1 MKAVITKIS
10 KYIPERYQTSSE
22 IEQLIRQTSPTLKV
36 PEGII
41 EILTNIKGRPVASD
55 EEYPSVLAAKAGKIV
70 LDEADLEPSDIDLIL
85 FASAGQDILEPAT
98 GNLVQDL
105 LGATC
110 PIIDVKNACNS
121 FLNGLEVARAFIL
134 SGQYSRI
141 LVTTGETPSK
151 ISQYAFPDRNA
162 FRDGFIGLTLGDA
175 GAAAIVEKSETA
187 EGIYFSQFTTQGKN
201 WELATLP
208 GGGARHPFGD
218 EFTHFKG
225 DGMKLKDKFIEINK
239 SLIDDALASVDKTYD
254 DFAQLYIHQVSYPF
268 LVETVEKIGAPMD
281 KVFVTIKDYGNLVSA
296 SLPSAISLSLDQG
309 KVNRGDHVLVLG
321 LASGI
326 SVAIMM
332 IEL

>member
-1 MKAVITKIS
+1 MNATITNIS

-22 IEQLIRQTSPTLKV
+22 IEQLIRQASPTLKV
-36 PEGII
+36 PEGIV
-41 EILTNIKGRPVASD
+41 EILTSIKGRPVASE
-55 EEYPSVLAAKAGKIV
+55 EEYPSVLAVKASKLVLDKAGLK
-70 LDEADLEPSDIDLIL
+70 PSDIDLIL

-98 GNLVQDL
+98 GNIVQDL

-134 SGQYSRI
+134 SGQYNRI
-141 LVTTGETPSK
+141 LVATGETPSK
-151 ISQYAFPDRNA
+151 ISQYAFPDRAA

-175 GAAAIVEKSETA
+175 GAAAIVEKSDDA
-187 EGIYFSQFTTQGKN
+187 EGIYFSHFTTQGKN

-218 EFTHFKG
+218 EFTRFKG
-225 DGMKLKDKFIEINK
+225 DGTKLKDKFIEINK
-239 SLIDDALASVDKTYD
+239 SLIDNALASVSKTYD
-254 DFAQLYIHQVSYPF
+254 DFAQIYIHQVSHPF
-268 LVETVEKIGAPMD
+268 LVETIEKIGAPMD
-281 KVFVTIKDYGNLVSA
+281 KVFVTVKDYGNLVSA
-296 SLPSAISLSLDQG
+296 SLPTAISLSLDQG
-309 KVNRGDHVLVLG
+309 KIKKGDHVLVLG

-332 IEL
+332 IEM

>member
-1 MKAVITKIS
+1 MKAIITNIS

-22 IEQLIRQTSPTLKV
+22 IEQLIRQASPTLKV
-36 PEGII
+36 PEGIF
-41 EILTNIKGRPVASD
+41 EILTNIKGRPIAAD
-55 EEYPSVLAAKAGKIV
+55 EEYPSVLAAKASKQV
-70 LDEADLEPSDIDLIL
+70 LDRAGLKPADIDLLL

-98 GNLVQDL
+98 GNIVQEL
-105 LGATC
+105 LGAEC

-134 SGQYSRI
+134 SGQYKRI

-151 ISQYAFPDRNA
+151 ISQYEFPDRAA

-175 GAAAIVEKSETA
+175 GAAAIVEGSDEA
-187 EGIYFSQFTTQGKN
+187 AGIYFSQFTTQGKN

-218 EFTHFKG
+218 EFTRFKG
-225 DGMKLKDKFIEINK
+225 DGTKLKDKFIEINK

-254 DFAQLYIHQVSYPF
+254 DFAQIYVHQVSYPF
-268 LVETVEKIGAPMD
+268 LVETIEKIGAPMD
-281 KVFVTIKDYGNLVSA
+281 KVFVTVKDYGNLVSA
-296 SLPSAISLSLDQG
+296 SLPSAISLCIEQG
-309 KVNRGDHVLVLG
+309 KVKKGDHVLVLG